1 MAWQARSD
9 TLLRRGGRVS
19 VKRPKRHGNGRYA
32 FLLTLIFF
40 CFAVIAARLVWVQAV
55 VAHEYAARATSQRL
69 RDIELP
75 SRRGT
80 IYDRE
85 GEPLA
90 VSVEARTVFASPNQ
104 IVETTATAQALAQ
117 TLGGDVQEYLEKL
130 HRDTGFVYI
139 ARKVDLNRAN
149 ALEKLDMDGV
159 GFLDDFR
166 RLYPSG
172 ELASQVLG
180 FVGVDD
186 NGLAGIE
193 SFYDETLKGTPGV
206 VLGERDPR
214 GNPIPGGIQKVIEP
228 VHGHDIALTIDK
240 DIQYEAQVEIAAA
253 VQKWGAKSGSVI
265 IMNPKNGEIYAM
277 ATAPGFNSNEY
288 GKAKAAQIRNRPVT
302 DAYEPGS
309 TLKCLTASAVIEKG
323 LYTPSSKLSLPS
335 TIRVGDRTIHESHDR
350 AAVKWTLSQI
360 VTHSSN
366 VGTVKLGLKL
376 GEESLYESFAKFG
389 ITEKTGIDFPGEAKG
404 WLPPTDQWSPS
415 SIGNIPFGQGISVT
429 PVQLTRAVAGIAN
442 KGEMPTPHFLL
453 EIPNSAEPRASWP
466 LKRAITESTASQ
478 VTTMLQAVV
487 TEGTGTEAKVSGYS
501 VAGKT
506 GTAQKAQSGGRG
518 YTGGKYIGSF
528 IGYAPAEDPQVLVC
542 VTIDEPRNSIYGG
555 TVAAPSFSR
564 LTQFALSHLKIPPSS
579 TGGNKPAKKSKET
592 TGVGP
597 VSDVVP
603 RD

>member
-1 MAWQARSD
+1 
-9 TLLRRGGRVS
+9 VS

>member
-1 MAWQARSD
+1 M
-9 TLLRRGGRVS
+9 S